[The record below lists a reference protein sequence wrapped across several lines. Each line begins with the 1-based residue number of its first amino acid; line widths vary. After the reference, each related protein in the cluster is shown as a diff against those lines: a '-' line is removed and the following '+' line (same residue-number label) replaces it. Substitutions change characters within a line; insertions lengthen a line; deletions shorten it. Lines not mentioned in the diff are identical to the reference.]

1 MEGTDISQIEVS
13 YLGKLEITSVDEASI
28 KAFSRDHNEP
38 EWLLEERLKAFEGFR
53 KLQPESSPLFRKY
66 VDLTGVVLEDYEYL
80 NGERYCSISDTGS
93 SSDGSTATGSRS
105 TGENASRTPMVQDLH
120 QALLEN
126 EPLVRKAYLS
136 RSVRPESD
144 KFAALALSMFDSG
157 VFIYVPKGL
166 EVNRPVSLE
175 VSLNK
180 SKNAA
185 VHQTLIYL
193 EENSSLNILQ
203 HDHSKGSRTLF
214 QDVTDL
220 NLSEGSRCSYSDLN
234 GLGEDVLVFSN
245 RRASVWK
252 DSRVSWM
259 LAHVG
264 GSVVRSR
271 LESAMTGVGSSSET
285 IEVAFGDKEQRF
297 DLVSDIIF
305 SAPQS
310 TGTVLAKAVMK
321 DSSKSIMKGTMGI
334 RSGAKNS
341 RAFLSMHAMLL
352 SKLANAD
359 AVPTLEIDT
368 NEVKATHSAAVEQMD
383 QESLFYLTSRG
394 ITEESAREL
403 MMFAFF
409 EKAVERIPSSML
421 RIALRE
427 MIRRKWTGQLL
438 TSESGEDAFEDALQF
453 SQEAKR
459 SSDVFEGHYKYR
471 TTVSR
476 D

>member
-1 MEGTDISQIEVS
+1 
-13 YLGKLEITSVDEASI
+13 
-28 KAFSRDHNEP
+28 
-38 EWLLEERLKAFEGFR
+38 
-53 KLQPESSPLFRKY
+53 
-66 VDLTGVVLEDYEYL
+66 
-80 NGERYCSISDTGS
+80 
-93 SSDGSTATGSRS
+93 
-105 TGENASRTPMVQDLH
+105 
-120 QALLEN
+120 
-126 EPLVRKAYLS
+126 
-136 RSVRPESD
+136 
-144 KFAALALSMFDSG
+144 
-157 VFIYVPKGL
+157 
-166 EVNRPVSLE
+166 
-175 VSLNK
+175 
-180 SKNAA
+180 
-185 VHQTLIYL
+185 
-193 EENSSLNILQ
+193 
-203 HDHSKGSRTLF
+203 
-214 QDVTDL
+214 
-220 NLSEGSRCSYSDLN
+220 
-234 GLGEDVLVFSN
+234 
-245 RRASVWK
+245 
-252 DSRVSWM
+252 
-259 LAHVG
+259 
-264 GSVVRSR
+264 
-271 LESAMTGVGSSSET
+271 
-285 IEVAFGDKEQRF
+285 FGDKEQRF